1 MLTLSIDIILP
12 AKIEQIGESVVYL
25 ACTNS
30 YLKNK
35 MNRMLT
41 GILIGIV
48 AGLILGL
55 LIAFFISPSL
65 MFREDR
71 YSKDFETTVANLES
85 AIETRGWKTPVV
97 HDLQATMKKFGKD
110 VRSVKVLEICH
121 PDLSYQILSQSD
133 EKIVSSMMPCR
144 ISVYEKEDGSIWIS
158 RMNSGFLA
166 KPMSPIIRKTMSAAA
181 ADVEEIIAE
190 VMQK

>member
-1 MLTLSIDIILP
+1 MKGMI
-12 AKIEQIGESVVYL
+12 
-25 ACTNS
+25 
-30 YLKNK
+30 
-35 MNRMLT
+35 T
-41 GILIGIV
+41 GIIIGLV
-48 AGLILGL
+48 AGMIVGVLV
-55 LIAFFISPSL
+55 AYFVSPSL

-71 YSKDFETTVANLES
+71 HQKDFDTTVAELEKVVL
-85 AIETRGWKTPVV
+85 AKGWKIPQV

-121 PDLSYQILSQSD
+121 PDHSYEILSRNE

-144 ISVYEKEDGSIWIS
+144 ISVYEKEDGSVWIS

-166 KPMSPIIRKTMSAAA
+166 KPMSPVVRKTMSAAA

-190 VMQK
+190 VME

>member
-1 MLTLSIDIILP
+1 MLS
-12 AKIEQIGESVVYL
+12 
-25 ACTNS
+25 
-30 YLKNK
+30 
-35 MNRMLT
+35 
-41 GILIGIV
+41 GILIGV
-48 AGLILGL
+48 VSGVVLGL

-65 MFREDR
+65 MFREDNNT
-71 YSKDFETTVANLES
+71 KDFESTVANLEKV
-85 AIETRGWKTPVV
+85 IEARGWKTPVV
-97 HDLQATMKKFGKD
+97 HDLQATMLKFGKE

-144 ISVYEKEDGSIWIS
+144 ISVYEKEDGSVWIS

-166 KPMSPIIRKTMSAAA
+166 KPMSPVIRKTMSAAA

-190 VMQK
+190 VMQE